1 MPPRLS
7 PRSLHSIQPSN
18 SLGFLHPPSP
28 MLHALPHRPVFSKTP
43 VRPASQQGTRW
54 TQYRR
59 TQYRRTQYNRFGN
72 AQTNQNVRYGVGAVG
87 VALGGFYYYNRE
99 QVPIT
104 GRRRF
109 NCISPAWEEELAKLE
124 YRMIMQ
130 AYGREILQ
138 PSHPD
143 SRMVTKVLQ
152 RLIPAAGLEGQ
163 KWEVRVID
171 DPDEQNAFV
180 LPGGKVFVFSG
191 ILPIC
196 AGEDG
201 VAAVLGHEIAHNV
214 AHHTAEK
221 VSKRW
226 PINLSALLLTFQ
238 FDIPGQLAQ
247 SIVDLVLEKPNSRT
261 MESEADYIG
270 LLMMAQA
277 CYDPN
282 AAVGLWERMA
292 EAERHA
298 PPQFLSTHPSN
309 ENRKAVIQQW
319 LPQAQQKRD
328 ESKCGSTIG
337 YVQEFRR
344 AFALEDDFTRA
355 PKHVDE
361 WVW

>member
-1 MPPRLS
+1 
-7 PRSLHSIQPSN
+7 
-18 SLGFLHPPSP
+18 
-28 MLHALPHRPVFSKTP
+28 
-43 VRPASQQGTRW
+43 
-54 TQYRR
+54 
-59 TQYRRTQYNRFGN
+59 
-72 AQTNQNVRYGVGAVG
+72 
-87 VALGGFYYYNRE
+87 
-99 QVPIT
+99 
-104 GRRRF
+104 
-109 NCISPAWEEELAKLE
+109 
-124 YRMIMQ
+124 MQ